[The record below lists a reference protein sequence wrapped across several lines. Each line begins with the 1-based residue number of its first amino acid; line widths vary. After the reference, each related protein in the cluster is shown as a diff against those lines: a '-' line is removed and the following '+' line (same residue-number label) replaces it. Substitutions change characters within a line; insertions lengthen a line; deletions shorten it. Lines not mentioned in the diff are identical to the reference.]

1 MTSARQ
7 KGGTLALSPGL
18 SHNDAADKAA
28 PERNL
33 GRDSHRYPD
42 FEGMTMKWMI
52 AALALSASFSAQAFP
67 WFASGN
73 GIRGA
78 DLMTPQE
85 RQAHVARLQSMKSLP
100 ECEAYWT
107 AHNKEID
114 ARAKKQGEQLPPVQ
128 GDPCQIM
135 VTFGRIK

>member
-1 MTSARQ
+1 MPYTHGLNARRA
-7 KGGTLALSPGL
+7 KLTIGSLRP
-18 SHNDAADKAA
+18 
-28 PERNL
+28 
-33 GRDSHRYPD
+33 
-42 FEGMTMKWMI
+42 EGMTMKWMI
-52 AALALSASFSAQAFP
+52 AMLALSASFTAQAFP

-85 RQAHVARLQSMKSLP
+85 RQAHVTKLQSMKSLP

-107 AHNKEID
+107 AHNKDID
-114 ARAKKQGEQLPPVQ
+114 TRAKKQGMQLPAVQ

-135 VTFGRIK
+135 VTFGRIR